1 MSGDERFVTLAGIG
15 ISLLAWM
22 GLYLRS
28 LRFSPHGLPR
38 APLNALLF
46 ALPACLGLVMLILR
60 TMASHDVQNDG
71 RYIAMY
77 GFMGGAWIAIAPGV
91 FLPGLSLRD
100 DFFERR
106 NTAAVLAVLGH
117 MLGSTFCFSG
127 GNIGDGPG
135 WWVVVFCAAL
145 ANATLAVLW
154 VLANMLAP
162 MAERISVDRDPAI
175 GLRAAGFFVG
185 TGLILGRAVA
195 GDWISA
201 EATVRDFALRAWPA
215 LMLLV
220 LLVLSERGA
229 RPRFRRSEIALFSR
243 GVIPAVAYAGLGL
256 AVVLAQG
263 RIE

>member
-1 MSGDERFVTLAGIG
+1 MFVTIASIV
-15 ISLLAWM
+15 ISLVVWI
-22 GLYLRS
+22 GLYVNS
-28 LRFSPHGLPR
+28 LRFSPYGLPR

-77 GFMGGAWIAIAPGV
+77 GFMGAAWIALAPGL

-106 NTAAVLAVLGH
+106 NTAAAIAVLGY

-145 ANATLAVLW
+145 ANGTLAALW
-154 VLANMLAP
+154 GLANGFAP
-162 MAERISVDRDPAI
+162 IAERITVDRDAATS
-175 GLRAAGFFVG
+175 LRAAGFFVG
-185 TGLILGRAVA
+185 CGLILGRSVA
-195 GDWISA
+195 GDWVSA
-201 EATVRDFALRAWPA
+201 EATMRDFALKAWPVA
-215 LMLLV
+215 ILFTLAV
-220 LLVLSERGA
+220 AGERRA
-229 RPRFRRSEIALFSR
+229 RPRFRESEQALLMSGFL
-243 GVIPAVAYAGLGL
+243 PALAYAGLGL